1 MVGLINLCTPA
12 YVYLV
17 LSIILLIVMFCQ
29 NMYNG
34 VNVFCLGSQ
43 QCNITDST
51 NIYLIKIVLIIF
63 CCCCCGYY
71 TVTIKNMKYNFFINY
86 YFKKRRIPYIVS
98 NNRVV
103 CCSIF
108 YFYGKCFC
116 W

>member
-43 QCNITDST
+43 ECNITDST
-51 NIYLIKIVLIIF
+51 NIYLIKIILIIF
-63 CCCCCGYY
+63 WTWVLNIICKE
-71 TVTIKNMKYNFFINY
+71 VTPTISWLLILFPFVVFFI
-86 YFKKRRIPYIVS
+86 FMGSVFVGDITI
-98 NNRVV
+98 
-103 CCSIF
+103 
-108 YFYGKCFC
+108 
-116 W
+116 

>member
-43 QCNITDST
+43 QCNIKDST

-63 CCCCCGYY
+63 WTWVLNIICKE
-71 TVTIKNMKYNFFINY
+71 VTPTISWLLILFPFVVFFI
-86 YFKKRRIPYIVS
+86 FMGSVFVGDI
-98 NNRVV
+98 
-103 CCSIF
+103 SI
-108 YFYGKCFC
+108 
-116 W
+116 

>member
-43 QCNITDST
+43 ECNITDST
-51 NIYLIKIVLIIF
+51 NIYLIKIILIIF
-63 CCCCCGYY
+63 WTWVLNIICKE
-71 TVTIKNMKYNFFINY
+71 VTPTISWLLILFPFVVFFI
-86 YFKKRRIPYIVS
+86 FMGSVFVGDI
-98 NNRVV
+98 
-103 CCSIF
+103 SI
-108 YFYGKCFC
+108 
-116 W
+116 

>member
-63 CCCCCGYY
+63 WTWVLNIICKE
-71 TVTIKNMKYNFFINY
+71 VTPTISWLLILFPFVVFFI
-86 YFKKRRIPYIVS
+86 FMGSVFVGDI
-98 NNRVV
+98 
-103 CCSIF
+103 SI
-108 YFYGKCFC
+108 
-116 W
+116 